1 PVGGRRL
8 PARAHGPGPRS
19 SPGLPPPPAGPGAE
33 ADRPTRPRRE
43 FRLRETLQPLVPDYD
58 YILVDCPPSLGLLT
72 LNALTAA
79 DSVLIPLQCEYYALE
94 GLSQLMQTVELVRRG
109 LNPGL
114 ATEGIL
120 LTMFDG
126 R

>member
-1 PVGGRRL
+1 MKDGEL
-8 PARAHGPGPRS
+8 
-19 SPGLPPPPAGPGAE
+19 
-33 ADRPTRPRRE
+33 
-43 FRLRETLQPLVPDYD
+43 FRDT
-58 YILVDCPPSLGLLT
+58 LLT

-120 LTMFDG
+120 RRRFWGSVSYTVGIVAFFKRRVQG
-126 R
+126 